1 MKSTKSASSRTDGR
15 AKVPF
20 SLGIPECELQYCVL
34 DADGEPFAMVN
45 RLKHWLRF
53 VCEMARE
60 QRMFVMLS
68 CDTAEQAERAAK
80 MVAKWLPQHRR
91 VALERMYE
99 AASRARG
106 RLG

>member
-1 MKSTKSASSRTDGR
+1 MAGQGSHSASASRSANCSIASSMQT
-15 AKVPF
+15 V
-20 SLGIPECELQYCVL
+20 SLSPWLTARV
-34 DADGEPFAMVN
+34 V
-45 RLKHWLRF
+45 KHWLRF
-53 VCEMARE
+53 VCEMATE